1 MSINEMVVKVDWDAP
16 ERGVTNERIQYYEVA
31 CSFLEGSE
39 VYTLKHTVSVDV
51 FEAFLPIGGNI
62 STSAYNCCVEAAFET
77 YSSRA
82 CVATPL
88 QLTVD
93 DNNQQ
98 PSICPSTTSTQVI
111 AGVAGALT
119 SVIIVL
125 LTMLLVAVT
134 ALIYMWRKNQSK
146 EHPKRL
152 VIYTS
157 FLFIIAYT
165 SILL

>member
-1 MSINEMVVKVDWDAP
+1 MDWDAP
-16 ERGVTNERIQYYEVA
+16 ERSVTNEQIQNYEIE

-51 FEAFLPIGGNI
+51 FVAFLPIGGNI
-62 STSAYNCCVEAAFET
+62 FTSAYNCCVEAAFET

-82 CVATPL
+82 CVATPS

-111 AGVAGALT
+111 AGIAGALT

-125 LTMLLVAVT
+125 LIMLLVTVT

-146 EHPKRL
+146 EEHPKRL
-152 VIYTS
+152 VI
-157 FLFIIAYT
+157 
-165 SILL
+165 